1 VPPRDETESGGCVL
15 TEKRYSI
22 PVGHGPDRLAVIVHR
37 PARSARGVVICCHGM
52 LSHKESRKF
61 GAISEALGSAG
72 IAAVRF
78 DFSGCGES
86 RPAPVGGALI
96 PSRLRDLNVVID
108 HVLGESW
115 SRGGVGLMGSSL
127 GGYLAL
133 VAAAGRR
140 EVRAAVCWATPY
152 DLRRIRDALTDSE
165 KLKKHFPPGFQVGEP
180 LDLSELSGLCRVLV
194 IHGLRDETVPWTDAG
209 KIYGRVGEPRR
220 FMLFEQADHRFLD
233 EDCRKLAVRATVDWF
248 LEMGVGVG

>member
-1 VPPRDETESGGCVL
+1 
-15 TEKRYSI
+15 
-22 PVGHGPDRLAVIVHR
+22 
-37 PARSARGVVICCHGM
+37 M

-61 GAISEALGSAG
+61 AAVAEALGSVG

-86 RPAPVGGALI
+86 SPAPVGGALV
-96 PSRLRDLNVVID
+96 PSRLRDLHAVID
-108 HVLGESW
+108 HALGEIW

-133 VAAAGRR
+133 LAAAGRL
-140 EVRAAVCWATPY
+140 EVRATVCWATPY
-152 DLRRIRDALTDSE
+152 DLGRIQAALTGSQE
-165 KLKKHFPPGFQVGEP
+165 LIQHFPPGFKVGEP
-180 LDLSELSGLCRVLV
+180 LDLSELSGPCGVLV

-209 KIYGRVGEPRR
+209 SIHGRVGEPRR
-220 FMLFEQADHRFLD
+220 LMFFEQADHRFLD
-233 EDCRKLAVRATVDWF
+233 EDCRQLAIRATVDWF